1 MKIYRLCKEKELK
14 KIFFSN
20 SFKNTGNY
28 FIKKNL
34 INTHEYKSS
43 VKYLHFFKDINDVLF
58 INPEEGMY
66 IYEMDLDSAFLKQ
79 YFGYGFY
86 RDLLLYDR
94 CSYIEEYAIDERFLN
109 IDDVCSVHKVVK
121 EITKRD
127 YIERNIEFCIENVD
141 YKNKKYAKIK
151 KK

>member
-1 MKIYRLCKEKELK
+1 
-14 KIFFSN
+14 
-20 SFKNTGNY
+20 
-28 FIKKNL
+28 
-34 INTHEYKSS
+34 
-43 VKYLHFFKDINDVLF
+43 
-58 INPEEGMY
+58 
-66 IYEMDLDSAFLKQ
+66 MDLDSAFLKQ

-109 IDDVCSVHKVVK
+109 IDDVCSVYKVVR